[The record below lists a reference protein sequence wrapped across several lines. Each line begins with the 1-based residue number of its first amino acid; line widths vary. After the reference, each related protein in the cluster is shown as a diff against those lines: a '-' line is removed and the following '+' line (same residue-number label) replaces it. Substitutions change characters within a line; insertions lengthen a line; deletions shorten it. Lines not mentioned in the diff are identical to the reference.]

1 MVVDIVY
8 YKFDYNKLLDFL
20 RDNDLLESKK
30 TNLNNFLIIRVYS
43 SFILDGEIESFDFNY
58 YELIMNPSNLRKA
71 VDKMR
76 LLSSDINKGFYSLEI
91 SSTPVF
97 IEIYSYSLK
106 SVGRDSKLFYKNILS
121 TLKEG

>member
-1 MVVDIVY
+1 MVADIVY

-20 RDNDLLESKK
+20 RDNDLLDSKK
-30 TNLNNFLIIRVYS
+30 INLNNFLIIRVYS

-76 LLSSDINKGFYSLEI
+76 LLSSDINKGFYNLEI
-91 SSTPVF
+91 SSTPFF

-106 SVGRDSKLFYKNILS
+106 PVGRVSKLFYKNILS